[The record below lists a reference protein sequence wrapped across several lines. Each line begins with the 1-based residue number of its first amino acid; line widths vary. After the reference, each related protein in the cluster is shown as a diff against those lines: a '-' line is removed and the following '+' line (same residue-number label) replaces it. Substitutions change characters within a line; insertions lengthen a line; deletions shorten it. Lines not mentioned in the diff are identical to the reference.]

1 MDGPSLL
8 VQSLLY
14 AVLLQGVVGPLSPVL
29 VVAVMSRFRASPE
42 GRAGGLL
49 VLSFIQREREIERA
63 EKCLAQLLWVMS
75 DGGLHTLERVA
86 VGL

>member
-14 AVLLQGVVGPLSPVL
+14 AVLLQGVVAPLSPVL
-29 VVAVMSRFRASPE
+29 VVVVMSRFRASPE

-49 VLSFIQREREIERA
+49 VF
-63 EKCLAQLLWVMS
+63 K
-75 DGGLHTLERVA
+75 LHTER
-86 VGL
+86 

>member
-49 VLSFIQREREIERA
+49 VLSFIQRDRDRESREVFGTA
-63 EKCLAQLLWVMS
+63 P
-75 DGGLHTLERVA
+75 
-86 VGL
+86 VGDV

>member
-1 MDGPSLL
+1 MEKGPSLL

-29 VVAVMSRFRASPE
+29 VVVVMSRFRASPE

-49 VLSFIQREREIERA
+49 VLSFIHRDRESREVFGTA
-63 EKCLAQLLWVMS
+63 P
-75 DGGLHTLERVA
+75 
-86 VGL
+86 VGDV

>member
-1 MDGPSLL
+1 MFYLLCGCILWQRVDGPSLL

-29 VVAVMSRFRASPE
+29 VVAVMSRFRVSPE

-49 VLSFIQREREIERA
+49 VLSFIQRDRDRESRDVFGTA
-63 EKCLAQLLWVMS
+63 P
-75 DGGLHTLERVA
+75 
-86 VGL
+86 VGDV